1 MVMYHAA
8 LEAGTVTC
16 QVEGRPQRLLKN
28 LKSASSHHDRISG
41 KGPLVVGACMLWRFS
56 GHVGKCCIIARPEKE
71 KLLYVVLLG

>member
-1 MVMYHAA
+1 MVMSHAA

-41 KGPLVVGACMLWRFS
+41 KGTLVVGACILWRFP
-56 GHVGKCCIIARPEKE
+56 GHVVKCCFIARAEKE
-71 KLLYVVLLG
+71 MLLYVVLLG